1 MHDTASPLRALY
13 RRDSKHSSY
22 QQVHPMVAPLLG
34 AAPDLPAGKLEAQR
48 QQFFARHVDYAGAHV
63 LDIGANTG
71 YFSFAAVQAGAAAVQ
86 AYEGN
91 AAHAE
96 FIRSAAAQLGVADRL
111 HVHPRYFSFAPG
123 GERHDIGLCLNV
135 LHHLG
140 DDFGDRTLTIEQAR
154 RCMVESLRTMADG
167 VATLILQ
174 IGFNWKG
181 DVRYPLFAGGEKAA
195 LVDFVHQGAA
205 GTWSVAAIAVP
216 DAATGVYEALSSRNL
231 ARNDAIGEFR
241 NRPVFVLRS
250 CR

>member
-1 MHDTASPLRALY
+1 MHDTTSPLRALY
-13 RRDSKHSSY
+13 QRDSKHSSY
-22 QQVHPMVAPLLG
+22 QQVHPMVSPLLG
-34 AAPDLPAGKLEAQR
+34 SKEDLPIGKLEAQR
-48 QQFFARHVDYAGAHV
+48 QQFFARQVDYAGARV

-71 YFSFAAVQAGAAAVQ
+71 YFSFAAVHAGAAEVDC
-86 AYEGN
+86 YEGN
-91 AAHAE
+91 LPHAE
-96 FIRSAAAQLGVADRL
+96 FVRSAAAELDLSDRL
-111 HVHPRYFSFAPG
+111 RVHPRYFSFAPTG
-123 GERHDIGLCLNV
+123 VRHDIGLCLNV

-154 RCMVESLRTMADG
+154 QRMLGGLRTMADS
-167 VATLILQ
+167 VTTLILQ

-195 LVDFVHQGAA
+195 MVDFVQQGVA
-205 GTWSVAAIAVP
+205 GAWSVAALAVP
-216 DAATGVYEALSSRNL
+216 DPASGVYEALSPRNL

>member
-13 RRDSKHSSY
+13 QRASKHSSY
-22 QQVHPMVAPLLG
+22 QQVHPWVAPLLG

-48 QQFFARHVDYAGAHV
+48 QRFFARHVDYAGARV

-71 YFSFAAVQAGAAAVQ
+71 YFSFAAIEAGAADVQ

-91 AAHAE
+91 PAHAE
-96 FIRSAAAQLGVADRL
+96 FVRSAAAQLGVADRL
-111 HVHPRYFSFAPG
+111 QVHARYFSFASSG
-123 GERHDIGLCLNV
+123 ARHDIGLCLNV

-140 DDFGDRTLTIEQAR
+140 DDFGDRTLTIEQAL
-154 RCMVESLRTMADG
+154 RCMQDSLRAMADS

-181 DVRYPLFAGGEKAA
+181 DVRYPLFAGGEKTA
-195 LVDFVHQGAA
+195 LVDFVLQGAA
-205 GTWSVAAIAVP
+205 GAWSVAEIAVP
-216 DAATGVYEALSSRNL
+216 DPATGAYEALSSRNL
-231 ARNDAIGEFR
+231 ARNDAVGEFR
-241 NRPVFVLRS
+241 NRPLFVLRS